1 MRIVS
6 IYRYALSIQFTVHYS
21 TSILMFHA
29 QLGRQ
34 QGMTKTTILLL
45 PPLLLV
51 VLLTPSPC
59 HGWGLLSQTIA
70 AAVVSSLSLGSIDQ
84 QQLLQ
89 SLKPPTEE
97 TPQIVLPSRGLDSN
111 DKESEVVQPL
121 VQGLVYLTSPQQ
133 SRPVG
138 SDFLIL
144 EVRNGNNWDGKDN
157 NRNEVVAGAKIP
169 VSRIRFPMQFVMS
182 EKNILPGQTVG
193 ENDLLVDARICPSAT
208 SCSAEDA
215 TLKATGISKMISNLP
230 GSDGRSIRAA
240 ASLGLR

>member
-1 MRIVS
+1 
-6 IYRYALSIQFTVHYS
+6 
-21 TSILMFHA
+21 
-29 QLGRQ
+29 
-34 QGMTKTTILLL
+34 MTTTRILLL

-51 VLLTPSPC
+51 VLLTPYSC

-70 AAVVSSLSLGSIDQ
+70 AAVVSSLSLGNGIDQ

-97 TPQIVLPSRGLDSN
+97 TPQIVLPSRSQDSN
-111 DKESEVVQPL
+111 DKNTELVQPL

-144 EVRNGNNWDGKDN
+144 EIRNGNHEGDKDSHIN
-157 NRNEVVAGAKIP
+157 VVVAGAKIP
-169 VSRIRFPMQFVMS
+169 VSRIRFPMQFAMS

-193 ENDLLVDARICPSAT
+193 ENDLLVDARICPSAA
-208 SCSAEDA
+208 SCSADEA
-215 TLKATGISKMISNLP
+215 TFKARGIAKMISNLP
-230 GSDGRSIRAA
+230 GSEGRSMRAA